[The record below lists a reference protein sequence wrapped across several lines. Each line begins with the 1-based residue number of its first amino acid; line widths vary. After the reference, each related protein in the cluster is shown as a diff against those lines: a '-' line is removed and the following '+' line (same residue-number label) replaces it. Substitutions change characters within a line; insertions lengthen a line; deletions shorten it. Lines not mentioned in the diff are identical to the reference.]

1 MRRLILVGKGG
12 SGKDYARKI
21 LEDKGFR
28 YCISHTTRP
37 PREGEVNGR
46 DYNFISRD
54 SAAHHYIPRDLFYEY
69 VIFNN
74 WLYGTTKE
82 EFERSNLFIM
92 TPSGISKLLPNDRL
106 ESFIVYFDID
116 IDTRRRRLNERGDID
131 VIERRLEADD
141 LDFENFT
148 NFDYRIVDPEFI
160 INGDWADVGRY
171 KIKKLQ

>member
-1 MRRLILVGKGG
+1 MRRVILVGKGG

-37 PREGEVNGR
+37 LREGEVNGR

-54 SAAHHYIPRDLFYEY
+54 SAAHHYIPNNLFYEY

-82 EFERSNLFIM
+82 EFEKSNLFIM
-92 TPSGISKLLPNDRL
+92 TPSGVAKLDPSDRK
-106 ESFIVYFDID
+106 ESFIVYFDIPYD
-116 IDTRRRRLNERGDID
+116 VRRERLMERRDADLVDRRLDADESDFRGFND
-131 VIERRLEADD
+131 
-141 LDFENFT
+141 
-148 NFDYRIVDPEFI
+148 FDYSITDPNFVVE
-160 INGDWADVGRY
+160 GDWADLLNY
-171 KIKKLQ
+171 KGKL